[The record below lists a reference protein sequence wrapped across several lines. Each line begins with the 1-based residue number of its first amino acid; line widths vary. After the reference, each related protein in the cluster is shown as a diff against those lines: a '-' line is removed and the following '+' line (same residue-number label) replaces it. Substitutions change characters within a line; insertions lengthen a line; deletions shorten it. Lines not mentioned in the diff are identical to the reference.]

1 MAIMGVRAACERLPN
16 RICEMMERLGI
27 EPGAGVVPRLSLS
40 YTTAFHRCELCSFK
54 QACRDWLGQM
64 PTSVV
69 FAPRFCP
76 NADIFFE
83 LQYNQAGSAVPGR

>member
-1 MAIMGVRAACERLPN
+1 LSRGV
-16 RICEMMERLGI
+16 
-27 EPGAGVVPRLSLS
+27 GVVPRLSLS
-40 YTTAFHRCELCSFK
+40 YTTAFHRCKLCSSK

-64 PTSVV
+64 PASVV

-83 LQYNQAGSAVPGR
+83 LQLNQVGSAVFAR